1 MSDVTVY
8 SRPMCDY
15 CKQLRSE
22 LDDRDVAYDAVDI
35 WEDRSQAEV
44 VTAVTGG
51 DEIVPTVRVGER
63 FFVNPSVDE
72 VLAAVSGSA

>member
-1 MSDVTVY
+1 
-8 SRPMCDY
+8 MCDY

>member
-1 MSDVTVY
+1 
-8 SRPMCDY
+8 MCDY

-22 LDDRDVAYDAVDI
+22 LDDRDVAYEAVDI